1 MIRLFSPRLTFTTSN
16 TVLKTSARSVRLS
29 VLRLGERTGKTPKIK
44 FNIGGVEKLNGY
56 PVCPLNVLL
65 TCPV

>member
-1 MIRLFSPRLTFTTSN
+1 MIRLFSPRLTFTASN

-29 VLRLGERTGKTPKIK
+29 VLRLGEKTGKTPKIK

-56 PVCPLNVLL
+56 PDCPLCVLL